1 MLKNFTFAIILAT
14 QIKRYKGDQIVISCK
29 LKIVGFQI
37 MKASIEH
44 NQTKLNDLKNK
55 KQKTNDGT
63 ICNDGFIQNRSLK

>member
-14 QIKRYKGDQIVISCK
+14 QIKRDKGDQIVIGMQVENC
-29 LKIVGFQI
+29 GFQI